1 MATVSGV
8 LIAESLRIGST
19 LEGVPVRV
27 SKIVRADCGDVAA
40 GQPLTWTFL
49 EFEVDVEEVDVWA
62 DSLSAVLDHRLG
74 WYCDF
79 RSADETFVVFA
90 GKVFRYPRGDASG
103 RSRAADHA
111 RSVGVPESQI
121 DWPE

>member
-1 MATVSGV
+1 MALVGT
-8 LIAESLRIGST
+8 LIVESLRIGVVLDDLDLT
-19 LEGVPVRV
+19 VR
-27 SKIVRADCGDVAA
+27 KISRADVGDVSA

-49 EFEVDVEEVDVWA
+49 EFEAPEEVA
-62 DSLSAVLDHRLG
+62 ARLAEALSKALDPTGG

-79 RSADETFVVFA
+79 RTTDETFVVF
-90 GKVFRYPRGDASG
+90 GGRVFHYPRCDRTQ
-103 RSRAADHA
+103 RSAAEEHA